1 MRSVSMAITAG
12 LVMGGDPDF
21 SARPDQFMNPSQT
34 AHFCELLMQMRA
46 DAVHGMASSPSLD
59 GNDCEGDQ
67 ADQASAGER
76 RELALERIPG
86 PDQNGAYPA

>member
-34 AHFCELLMQMRA
+34 AHFRELLMQMRA

-59 GNDCEGDQ
+59 GTI
-67 ADQASAGER
+67 AKVIR
-76 RELALERIPG
+76 PIR
-86 PDQNGAYPA
+86 PAPANAANLP